1 MKPNQPTVFPRGLY
15 GITPEWDDTTQ
26 LLAAIRA
33 AHRGGMS
40 ALQWRRKKAA
50 PQQAAK
56 QLQAVI
62 ELCQELNL
70 PLIINDQLALALEH
84 PVAGVHL
91 GREDGS
97 LVTAKQSLA
106 KGQWLGAS
114 CYNELSRAQEAMQS
128 GVDYVAFGALFPSA
142 IKTRAVRAE
151 LQLLS
156 RARRLC
162 EQTGSHRRV
171 AVVAVGGITPNT
183 ARHAFVPRVD
193 AVAAISSLLEG
204 EHVDGPAQRVDECFQ
219 RYAQDSNSSSI

>member
-50 PQQAAK
+50 LQQAEK

-70 PLIINDQLALALEH
+70 PLIINDQLALALEY

-97 LVTAKQSLA
+97 LVTAKQSLT

-128 GVDYVAFGALFPSA
+128 GADYVAFGALFPSA

-151 LQLLS
+151 LQLIS

-162 EQTGSHRRV
+162 EQTGPHRRV
-171 AVVAVGGITPNT
+171 AVVAIGGITPDN
-183 ARHAFVPRVD
+183 ARHAFMAGAD
-193 AVAAISSLLEG
+193 AVAVISSLFEADD
-204 EHVDGPAQRVDECFQ
+204 VYAQAQRFVECFQ